1 MSRPHW
7 IPSPEEIAA
16 YSRRNGFVI
25 PPDRTQ
31 VAPTPTDPIERGRQ
45 ALERHRANRA
55 RLAIKQAQAKA
66 QRRIT
71 HG

>member
-31 VAPTPTDPIERGRQ
+31 VAPTPTDPI
-45 ALERHRANRA
+45 
-55 RLAIKQAQAKA
+55 KQAQAKA